1 MEIHI
6 GKRVADITLQSKEG
20 NRLTLLI
27 DGEPREVDV
36 VIAQNGRCSILMD
49 GKSYNTAYTKSA
61 DGKNYEVNTYF
72 SSHDVEIVDSQ
83 AKYLQMRRGGDPSR
97 QDYIAAPMPGKVVKI
112 PVSEGDTL
120 AEGDIAIVLEA
131 MKMQSNYKVSSP
143 CLVKAINVSEGDT
156 VSAGDR
162 LIELAPIENNE

>member
-6 GKRVADITLQSKEG
+6 GKRVADVTLQSKEG
-20 NRLTLLI
+20 NRLSLLI

-36 VIAQNGRCSILMD
+36 VIAQNGRCSILMA

-72 SSHDVEIVDSQ
+72 SSHDVKIVDSQ
-83 AKYLQMRRGGDPSR
+83 AKYLRMRRGGGTTQ
-97 QDYIAAPMPGKVVKI
+97 QDHIAAPMPGKVVKI
-112 PVSEGDTL
+112 PIKANDIL

-143 CLVKAINVSEGDT
+143 CRVKAINVSEGDT
-156 VSAGDR
+156 VNAGDR
-162 LIELAPIENNE
+162 LIELATIEND